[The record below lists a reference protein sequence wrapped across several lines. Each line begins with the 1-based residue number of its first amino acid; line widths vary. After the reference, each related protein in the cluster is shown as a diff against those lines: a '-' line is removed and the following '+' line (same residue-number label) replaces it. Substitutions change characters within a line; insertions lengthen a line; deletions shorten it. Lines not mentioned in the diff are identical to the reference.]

1 MQGQVATQ
9 VPHMKASVQVVLDS
23 LCTHYLKEPRQ
34 VSWHA
39 HHHLGGQ
46 MLVEAAFVALP
57 RENGAKVRSLC
68 TGSPNSIILGKV
80 CERAPPGGLA
90 CTPPPGRSDARGRCF
105 CGAVTQEYNQGGV
118 SLLPA
123 RRTPPR
129 LPGFDMR
136 L

>member
-34 VSWHA
+34 VAWHA

-57 RENGAKVRSLC
+57 RESGAKVRSLC
-68 TGSPNSIILGKV
+68 AGSPDSITLGRV
-80 CERAPPGGLA
+80 CERALPGGLA
-90 CTPPPGRSDARGRCF
+90 CRTPPGRSDACGSCF
-105 CGAVTQEYNQGGV
+105 VGTVTQEWKQRWGFSVVRQTNF
-118 SLLPA
+118 SPA
-123 RRTPPR
+123 PW
-129 LPGFDMR
+129 F
-136 L
+136 